1 MADQNEVKEVAES
14 AAAATAGAAWLQT
27 RAILRVI
34 FIILL
39 VAALLWMLYALEGVI
54 LLLILAIFFAYL
66 IAPLVEFMQR
76 PFKLGGRERVIP
88 RGVAIGIVY
97 LIIFAAVGITF
108 YILVPRVGNQLTEF
122 AKQSPTYLTNARGR
136 VEVLRKFYASRE
148 IPAAVGDE
156 ITKAVSRAIDVA
168 AGYIKVGLE
177 AIVGWLGY
185 IPWLVLIPILS
196 FFLLKDA
203 ESFRRSAL
211 LMLPSGRWR
220 WRGDEFFQ
228 DVNST
233 LAAYIRAQLIAC
245 VLIGSICTLGF
256 WVIGVPYWLALG
268 VIAGF
273 LEFIPLVGPLT
284 VAVIAVL
291 LTAGLHSIAAALL
304 VLLFLIVLRIAQ
316 DYVIYPRIIGQGI
329 HLHPLAVILSI
340 LCGAELAGIAG
351 IFLAIPVVAIA
362 TVSYRHWLEHRGSEG
377 LVTDI
382 LKPVEEIAMAPASTG
397 SPAPAATQPPSGP
410 ASKTPVAPTA
420 PKQSHPTASTTP
432 EQMARARPDLTTGEL
447 KLPQPD

>member
-1 MADQNEVKEVAES
+1 MADPNEVKEVAES

-34 FIILL
+34 FIVLL
-39 VAALLWMLYALEGVI
+39 VAALLWMLYALKGVI

-97 LIIFAAVGITF
+97 LIIFAAISITF
-108 YILVPRVGNQLTEF
+108 YILLPRVGNQLTEF

-148 IPAAVGDE
+148 IPTAVGDE

-168 AGYIKVGLE
+168 AGYIKIGLE

-245 VLIGSICTLGF
+245 VLIGSACTLGF

-273 LEFIPLVGPLT
+273 LEFIPLAGPLA

-291 LTAGLHSIAAALL
+291 LTAGLHSITAALL

-382 LKPVEEIAMAPASTG
+382 LKPVEQLATAPASPG
-397 SPAPAATQPPSGP
+397 SPAPLAAQTPPRP
-410 ASKTPVAPTA
+410 TSKEPVAPAA
-420 PKQSHPTASTTP
+420 PRPSHPTASTTP